1 LGALESGGR
10 GDARGLK
17 GFVFWVVCGSVSVG
31 VGRGREGLK
40 TVVKIVLIGIGCQS
54 IRKLC
59 HKRFVRI

>member
-1 LGALESGGR
+1 
-10 GDARGLK
+10 
-17 GFVFWVVCGSVSVG
+17 VCGSVSVG